1 MVLINNLIG
10 NFGRF
15 HYWLCFIV
23 FMSKFGVAFHQMAII
38 FLAPP
43 AHYTCPRNA
52 TCCDNPVYD
61 KSIFTRTIV
70 TEWNLICK
78 NDWLKDLTQTIFQF
92 GVLSGSLIFGIA
104 SDRYGRKPTL
114 IISVIIEI
122 FAGIMSSFMPTYW
135 SFTFVRMF
143 VGFANGGIM
152 IISFVIIM
160 EYVGSSY
167 RDVLSALFHVPF
179 TTGHILLAAVGYLI
193 RDYTYFQLFISLSNV
208 LLLLYICILPE
219 TPRWLLVMNKTE
231 QAVVLME
238 QVAKI
243 NKLPTEEIRQKVESY
258 QFEHRHVKPNN
269 TVLDLFRTPN
279 LRKNIIIMSFAW
291 LVCSYCFYGVTYYI
305 SHLTGDVFINVVAT
319 GTVCLVGCI
328 ICIPL
333 IKFSKRRSVVVVANI
348 LNSLCLFIVG
358 FVPEGKGSV
367 VMGCIGELLCYIIFI
382 VLYLFCTEM
391 FPTVVRNAAIGICSM
406 MARLGAMIAPF
417 AAGLRPF
424 GKWCAPVAFG
434 IFPMIA
440 GFLCLLLPETKDCEL
455 MNSIEEAEALGRNS
469 SSNLRTSNDLNVTE

>member
-1 MVLINNLIG
+1 MVLINQLIG

-43 AHYTCPRNA
+43 AHYTCPGTNA

-92 GVLSGSLIFGIA
+92 GVLSGSLLFGIA

-114 IISVIIEI
+114 IISVVIEI
-122 FAGIMSSFMPTYW
+122 FAGIMSSFMPGYW

-152 IISFVIIM
+152 IISFVIVM
-160 EYVGSSY
+160 EYVGSAY
-167 RDVLSALFHVPF
+167 RDVVSALFHVPF

-208 LLLLYICILPE
+208 FLLLYICILPE

-231 QAVVLME
+231 QAVRLME
-238 QVAKI
+238 QVAKMLVYFLLI
-243 NKLPTEEIRQKVESY
+243 IQALPDFITLTIIR
-258 QFEHRHVKPNN
+258 
-269 TVLDLFRTPN
+269 
-279 LRKNIIIMSFAW
+279 
-291 LVCSYCFYGVTYYI
+291 
-305 SHLTGDVFINVVAT
+305 
-319 GTVCLVGCI
+319 
-328 ICIPL
+328 
-333 IKFSKRRSVVVVANI
+333 
-348 LNSLCLFIVG
+348 
-358 FVPEGKGSV
+358 
-367 VMGCIGELLCYIIFI
+367 
-382 VLYLFCTEM
+382 
-391 FPTVVRNAAIGICSM
+391 
-406 MARLGAMIAPF
+406 
-417 AAGLRPF
+417 
-424 GKWCAPVAFG
+424 
-434 IFPMIA
+434 
-440 GFLCLLLPETKDCEL
+440 
-455 MNSIEEAEALGRNS
+455 
-469 SSNLRTSNDLNVTE
+469 